1 MNFQGLVEGEKTARS
16 EHAEAPIE
24 TSCRRLSTQAK
35 ESSQWKQYRP
45 YSGYV
50 SDIPLLTTMFRPFFM
65 FLSPVVLWATLSFTI
80 GISWLVGISITMS
93 QIFSAPPYNF
103 SVQAVG
109 ATNLSSFVASVI
121 GMIVARPLID
131 SMVRILSRKNKGI
144 FGTPSISCH

>member
-1 MNFQGLVEGEKTARS
+1 
-16 EHAEAPIE
+16 
-24 TSCRRLSTQAK
+24 
-35 ESSQWKQYRP
+35 
-45 YSGYV
+45 
-50 SDIPLLTTMFRPFFM
+50 M